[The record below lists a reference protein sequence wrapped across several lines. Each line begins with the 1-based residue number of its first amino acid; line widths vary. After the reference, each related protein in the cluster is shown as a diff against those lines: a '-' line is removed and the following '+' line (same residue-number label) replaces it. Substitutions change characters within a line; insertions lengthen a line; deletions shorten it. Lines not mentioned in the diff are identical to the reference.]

1 MEKSKVDAR
10 VGAENGEQVEILSLE
25 IGQRGAEKHIYR
37 MRNEVYQHLIV
48 VDEAD
53 GKDGLAKFNKVI
65 KG

>member
-25 IGQRGAEKHIYR
+25 IGQHGAEKHIYR
-37 MRNEVYQHLIV
+37 MRNGVYQHLLV
-48 VDEAD
+48 VEQLE
-53 GKDGLAKFNKVI
+53 GKYAVKAFNNVI